1 MQYREKS
8 VNINSEVKRLQIIV
22 EYLHQLNMS
31 MNYWMQL
38 DIKDNFMEKAYQKI
52 RVEMGRFW
60 QKQFADILYH
70 VKEKR

>member
-8 VNINSEVKRLQIIV
+8 VNIHSEVKRWQIIV

-38 DIKDNFMEKAYQKI
+38 DIKDNFMEKAY
-52 RVEMGRFW
+52 
-60 QKQFADILYH
+60 
-70 VKEKR
+70 